1 MNFSIVFIGFIGL
14 FLPFLILSVNKGYKT
29 VNAYLA
35 AFLFFSALYLLGNFY
50 FFYGESLQVISF
62 FLLFHPFFFL
72 IGPLSFFYVRSIV
85 TDNNKLKKIDFLH
98 FVLFILSFVG
108 LIPFMF
114 SDGAFKELVAAEM
127 KSNTWDLAKYQI
139 NKIIPHKADQM
150 VCVVQTIF
158 YSINHWIL
166 VLTQHRRWKKG
177 MLKVPQYKLIH
188 KWLLTFITIYALVAI
203 NYFIVVVLIWVYDDK
218 SEFLARANI
227 FLLIAAVIFMAVNLS
242 VLAFPEILYGLPQE
256 NKVVFEVVKAVE
268 PQLLVSDK
276 LVSQLFSA
284 EYVSHIEEVL
294 SEQIRL
300 KKFTDPEYKL
310 MHISMKSS
318 IPVHHFSYYFN
329 TIKDI
334 SFSDWKNNL
343 RIDSAL
349 ELIENESTNG
359 LTLNAISV
367 KCGFTAPS
375 TFIRAFKQFT
385 GKTPSEYMKKGESQ
399 LHQSE

>member
-1 MNFSIVFIGFIGL
+1 MNFSTVFIGFVGL

-29 VNAYLA
+29 VNRYLA
-35 AFLFFSALYLLGNFY
+35 AYLFFSALYLLGNFY

-72 IGPLSFFYVRSIV
+72 IGPLSFFYVRAIV
-85 TDNNKLKKIDFLH
+85 TDNNKLSKIDFLH

-114 SDGAFKELVAAEM
+114 SDGAYKEIIAAEM
-127 KSNTWDLAKYQI
+127 KSENWDLAKYQI
-139 NKIIPHKADQM
+139 NKIIPHKTDQ
-150 VCVVQTIF
+150 VICVAQTIF

-166 VLTQHRRWKKG
+166 VLTQNRRWKRG

-188 KWLLTFITIYALVAI
+188 KWLLTFSTIYALVAI
-203 NYFIVVVLIWVYDDK
+203 NYFIVVILIWVYDDK

-227 FLLIAAVIFMAVNLS
+227 FLLIASVIFMAVNLS
-242 VLAFPEILYGLPQE
+242 VLAFPGILYGLPQE
-256 NKVVFEVVKAVE
+256 NKEVFEVVEAVE
-268 PQLLVSDK
+268 PQSIVGEK
-276 LVSQLFSA
+276 LVSQLFSD
-284 EYVSHIEEVL
+284 EYVLHIQEVL
-294 SEQIRL
+294 NEQIRL

-310 MHISMKSS
+310 TQISMKSS

-349 ELIENESTNG
+349 ELMENESTNG
-359 LTLNAISV
+359 LTLNAIAL
-367 KCGFTAPS
+367 KCGFSAPS

-385 GKTPSEYMKKGESQ
+385 GKTPSDYMKGGNI
-399 LHQSE
+399 

>member
-1 MNFSIVFIGFIGL
+1 MNFSTVFIAFVGL

-29 VNAYLA
+29 VNRYLA
-35 AFLFFSALYLLGNFY
+35 AYLFFSALYLLGNFY
-50 FFYGESLQVISF
+50 FFYGESIQVISF

-72 IGPLSFFYVRSIV
+72 IGPLSFFYVRAIV
-85 TDNNKLKKIDFLH
+85 TDNNKLNKIDFLH

-114 SDGAFKELVAAEM
+114 SDGAYKELVAAEM
-127 KSNTWDLAKYQI
+127 KSETWDLAKYQI
-139 NKIIPHKADQM
+139 NKIIPHKADQLI
-150 VCVVQTIF
+150 CVVQTIF

-166 VLTQHRRWKKG
+166 VLTQNRRWKNG
-177 MLKVPQYKLIH
+177 MMKVSQYKLIH
-188 KWLLTFITIYALVAI
+188 KWLLTFSTIYALVAI

-227 FLLIAAVIFMAVNLS
+227 FLLIASVIFMAVNLS

-256 NKVVFEVVKAVE
+256 NKEVFEAEKETE
-268 PQLLVSDK
+268 PELIENEKSVSH
-276 LVSQLFSA
+276 LFSD
-284 EYVSHIEEVL
+284 EYVLHIEEVL
-294 SEQIRL
+294 NEQIRL

-310 MHISMKSS
+310 IQISAMSS
-318 IPVHHFSYYFN
+318 IPIHHFSYYFN

-334 SFSDWKNNL
+334 SFSDWRNKL

-349 ELIENESTNG
+349 ELMGNGSNTG
-359 LTLNAISV
+359 LTLNAV
-367 KCGFTAPS
+367 ALKCGFTAAS

-385 GKTPSEYMKKGESQ
+385 GKKPSDYIKGGNV
-399 LHQSE
+399 